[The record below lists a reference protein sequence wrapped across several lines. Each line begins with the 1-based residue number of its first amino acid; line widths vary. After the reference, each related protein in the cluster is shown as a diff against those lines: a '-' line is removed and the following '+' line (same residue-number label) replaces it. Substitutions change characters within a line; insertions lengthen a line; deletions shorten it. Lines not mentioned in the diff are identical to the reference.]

1 MSFKAD
7 FTVGGKTYRV
17 LKCNYSA
24 HQDTDATGRPS
35 SEVRAGQIELEVEA
49 TSDTSLAS
57 WAIAM
62 YKVEDGKVTF
72 YRRDNEQKMLEVSF
86 KQGYCVDYHAQFDF
100 IGEIPMIEKIKIS
113 AQEITIGSVEF
124 SNEWPE

>member
-1 MSFKAD
+1 
-7 FTVGGKTYRV
+7 
-17 LKCNYSA
+17 
-24 HQDTDATGRPS
+24 
-35 SEVRAGQIELEVEA
+35 VRAGQIELEVEA
-49 TSDTSLAS
+49 TSDTSLVS

-62 YKVEDGKVTF
+62 YKVEDGKITF

-86 KQGYCVDYHAQFDF
+86 KQGYCVDYQAQFDF